1 MCRLSFLVFEKE
13 AEYIMPFI
21 VVSFIYLF
29 HPFEARKSL
38 DKPRNVKLETLMI
51 EWGKPAKICS
61 DVSKWLHSQYSVG
74 EPKWIAENE
83 AVANYRIIELE

>member
-1 MCRLSFLVFEKE
+1 MWEITTISGEFLCKNLPFSVSDCQNFPTYFMCRLSFLVFEKE

-51 EWGKPAKICS
+51 E
-61 DVSKWLHSQYSVG
+61 
-74 EPKWIAENE
+74 
-83 AVANYRIIELE
+83 